1 LGSYQGSAERFLWT
15 VVEFVK
21 NFFCRALHAPF
32 VGAILRPST
41 TRKREVEPIF
51 ENSIKKV
58 IAVFRKEYGEKTE
71 AVGKPTDS
79 ERSPRQRKPN
89 PPRKGEDAA
98 EPMVTS
104 AQPRTK
110 KAKPRFSIIRGGAC
124 SETHGGH
131 RSEDDRAQ

>member
-1 LGSYQGSAERFLWT
+1 MSDSQFPPLKTPKNQAVEKFSYWAL
-15 VVEFVK
+15 
-21 NFFCRALHAPF
+21 RASF
-32 VGAILRPST
+32 GGAKLRPST

-51 ENSIKKV
+51 ENSTNKV
-58 IAVFRKEYGEKTE
+58 IVMFRKECDEKKE

-89 PPRKGEDAA
+89 PPRKGRDAA
-98 EPMVTS
+98 EPMATS

-110 KAKPRFSIIRGGAC
+110 KAKPRFSIIRGGAY
-124 SETHGGH
+124 SETHGWH